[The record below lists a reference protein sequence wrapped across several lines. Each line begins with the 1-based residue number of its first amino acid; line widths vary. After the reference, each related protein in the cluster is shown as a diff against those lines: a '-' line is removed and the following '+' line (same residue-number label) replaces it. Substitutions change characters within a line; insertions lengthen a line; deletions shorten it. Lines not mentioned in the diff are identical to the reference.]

1 MFLEQRIDLIVGVH
15 QAICRCRCARFG
27 LGLHLRDLIM
37 VSLDRAGVLGL
48 GSGKRFF
55 VAKKKELRVA
65 KESDRDRTFERRFDF
80 GRKSI
85 LLVDQ

>member
-1 MFLEQRIDLIVGVH
+1 
-15 QAICRCRCARFG
+15 
-27 LGLHLRDLIM
+27 M